1 MLYTTKEGDTC
12 MNWLNAFKSKTVWF
26 GLVLAVLSW
35 VQGTLNGSGLT
46 PDQIGIVGTVV
57 GGIVVWLR
65 SVTSVPLSQK

>member
-1 MLYTTKEGDTC
+1 